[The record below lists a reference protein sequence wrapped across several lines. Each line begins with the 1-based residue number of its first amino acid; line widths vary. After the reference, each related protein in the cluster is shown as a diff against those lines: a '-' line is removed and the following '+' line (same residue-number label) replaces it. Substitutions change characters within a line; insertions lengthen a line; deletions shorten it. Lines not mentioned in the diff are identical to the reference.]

1 MSRLSEWWRRLNEQP
16 RPQPTIW
23 DSGQGTI
30 PYPELN
36 RRDLA
41 EFHRCE
47 EYLLR
52 EIVDAR
58 SWGRQ
63 VDARGVP
70 FPTNGWLIMPGRVH
84 SSLMDDT
91 KGSGP
96 KRAVTDSVVAW
107 LADAGALTP
116 LSEQTRD
123 DIAASNIADRRNTY
137 AGYTR
142 DDGTRDW
149 DHDMWQVDPERM
161 LVVYPHLAD
170 ANIDWKRAASE

>member
-1 MSRLSEWWRRLNEQP
+1 MSRLSDWWKRANAK
-16 RPQPTIW
+16 PQQSVW
-23 DSGQGTI
+23 DSGRATI
-30 PYPELN
+30 TYPDLG

-41 EFHRCE
+41 AFGECE
-47 EYLLR
+47 TYLLR

-63 VDARGVP
+63 VDARGLP
-70 FPTNGWLIMPGRVH
+70 FPTNGWLIMPGRVY

-96 KRAVTDSVVAW
+96 KRAVMDSVVAW

-116 LSEQTRD
+116 LSERTRD
-123 DIAASNIADRRNTY
+123 DIAASNITDRRNTY
-137 AGYTR
+137 AGYTL

-149 DHDMWQVDPERM
+149 DHDTWQVEPDRM
-161 LVVYPHLAD
+161 LVVYPHLTD
-170 ANIDWKRAASE
+170 ANIDWQRAASS